1 MLRSYWHFFASVP
14 LLGVV
19 VGEAHAQI
27 HESVN
32 LRAGVSVLNNN
43 NFFRASS
50 AAVSERITTQTMGVN
65 LAVPYSLQRFELDAS
80 LVGNQHQTNSN
91 FDYTAQNYTAA
102 WRWSVTPRFQGS
114 LTSARSETL
123 NAATDSVDP
132 NQRNRSTLQNSGL
145 SAAYQ
150 LGGPW
155 QLTGG
160 VSTTST
166 INERAVVGQSDNR
179 SSGANAGVRYVPST
193 GNSIDYSLQES
204 RGSSTSDYKNTG
216 HAVSTVWVVS
226 GNTTINA
233 RLLHSQQKFN
243 ITPQY
248 DYSGVSGA
256 FSLLWRLTG
265 KTALTASW
273 QRDLA
278 GYQTA
283 GTTHTKTDAVTLSPT
298 WEISPKSSV
307 RLQYRHAT
315 RDDQGNPTG
324 SPSNRQDSIKDLSA
338 TYSWLPRPS
347 ATLAATISDTTN
359 SSGVAAA
366 NYNVQ
371 QLTLSAQFAF

>member
-1 MLRSYWHFFASVP
+1 MARSYWHFVASVS
-14 LLGVV
+14 LYGVA
-19 VGEAHAQI
+19 VGQAYAQI

-43 NFFRASS
+43 NFFRTSS
-50 AAVSERITTQTMGVN
+50 AAASERVTSQSMGVN
-65 LAVPYSLQRFELDAS
+65 VAIPYSLQRFELDAS
-80 LVGNQHQTNSN
+80 LVGNQHQTNRT
-91 FDYTAQNYTAA
+91 FDYTAQNYNAA
-102 WRWSVTPRFQGS
+102 WRWSLTPRFQGS

-123 NAATDSVDP
+123 NAPTDSVDP
-132 NQRNRSTLQNSGL
+132 NQRNRSTSQSSGL

-179 SSGANAGVRYVPST
+179 SSGVNAGVRYVPST

-204 RGSSTSDYKNTG
+204 RGSSTNDYKNTG

-226 GNTTINA
+226 GNTTVNA
-233 RLLHSQQKFN
+233 RLLHSQQKFS

-256 FSLLWRLTG
+256 FSLLWRMTG
-265 KTALTASW
+265 KTTLTASW

-283 GTTHTKTDAVTLSPT
+283 GTTHTKTDAITLSPT
-298 WEISPKSSV
+298 WQISPKSSV
-307 RLQYRHAT
+307 RLQYRNAT

-324 SPSNRQDSIKDLSA
+324 APSNRQDSIKDLSA

-347 ATLAATISDTTN
+347 ATLAATISDTSN
-359 SSGVAAA
+359 SSGLAAA

>member
-1 MLRSYWHFFASVP
+1 MVRSYWHLLASVP
-14 LLGVV
+14 LLGAV
-19 VGEAHAQI
+19 VGQAHAQI
-27 HESVN
+27 HETLN

-43 NFFRASS
+43 NFFRTSTS
-50 AAVSERITTQTMGVN
+50 AVSERVTSQSIGVN
-65 LAVPYSLQRFELDAS
+65 VAIPYSLQRFELDAS

-91 FDYTAQNYTAA
+91 FDFTAQNYNAA
-102 WRWSVTPRFQGS
+102 WRWSLTPRFQGS

-123 NAATDSVDP
+123 NATTDSVDP
-132 NQRNRSTLQNSGL
+132 NQRNRSTVQNSGL
-145 SAAYQ
+145 SAAYD

-166 INERAVVGQSDNR
+166 TNERAVLGQSDNR
-179 SSGANAGVRYVPST
+179 SSGVNAGVRYVPST
-193 GNSIDYSLQES
+193 GNSIDYSLQEA
-204 RGSSTSDYKNTG
+204 RGSSTNDYKSTA
-216 HAVSTVWVVS
+216 HAFSAVWILS
-226 GNTTINA
+226 GNTTVNGRIV
-233 RLLHSQQKFN
+233 HSQQKFN

-248 DYSGVSGA
+248 DFSGTGGA

-265 KTALTASW
+265 KTTLTASW

-278 GYQTA
+278 SYQTA
-283 GTTHTKTDAVTLSPT
+283 GTTHTKTDAVTLSPS
-298 WEISPKSSV
+298 WQISPKSSV
-307 RLQYRHAT
+307 RLQYRNAT

-324 SPSNRQDSIKDLSA
+324 TPSNRQDSIKDLSA